1 MLLWVC
7 NYNLFFRTEDS
18 PSALSKQLPEDAS
31 MKEPVLERTHVA
43 NYMPNAEQLASSEHA
58 HFEDSLLDTHVL
70 ICFEDSLRLY
80 SIKSVIQVGSLLASL
95 FSLMILMLHLTGSS
109 VRVMIKQFSNWNM
122 QNRAVGPQLSRKTGK
137 LVAWFCCTR
146 QET

>member
-1 MLLWVC
+1 
-7 NYNLFFRTEDS
+7 
-18 PSALSKQLPEDAS
+18 

-109 VRVMIKQFSNWNM
+109 VRVMIKQFSN
-122 QNRAVGPQLSRKTGK
+122 
-137 LVAWFCCTR
+137 
-146 QET
+146 